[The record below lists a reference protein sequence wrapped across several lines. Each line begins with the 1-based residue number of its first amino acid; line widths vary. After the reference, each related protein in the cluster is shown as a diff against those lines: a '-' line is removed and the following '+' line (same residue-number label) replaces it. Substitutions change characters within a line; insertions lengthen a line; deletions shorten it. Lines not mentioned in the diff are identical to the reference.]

1 MGGVCTSTSTW
12 ASLVGRIYYTLQVVF
27 SFFVV
32 FFQDFVIDLVW
43 MVDRSTIMGNEAN
56 FTSHISVRTSNDTDN
71 GNNNAMTVI
80 AFGSLADLKFT
91 NL

>member
-1 MGGVCTSTSTW
+1 M
-12 ASLVGRIYYTLQVVF
+12 
-27 SFFVV
+27 
-32 FFQDFVIDLVW
+32 IDLVW